1 MTAPAAVTR
10 SLAGRVAI
18 VTGGSRGIG
27 RALSVGLAAAGARVV
42 VSARSADACADVVA
56 EIESAGGNAIAVPV
70 DVGTEAGRA
79 ELVRRTVDEW
89 GAIDVLVNNAA
100 VLKPHD
106 TLKVRESELDGI
118 IDVNLKAPVFLSA
131 LAFPH
136 LKRNGRGSII
146 NVSALGAHK
155 PIAGIGAYCAVKAAL
170 ENWTTTMAMEWT
182 RQGVR
187 VNSLVPGPVG
197 TEMILPRDEGAR
209 ASFVEKMASETLRGR
224 IAEPRELVGAAVFL
238 AGDESA
244 LMTGRS
250 LFMDG
255 GMFT

>member
-1 MTAPAAVTR
+1 MTGSGAR
-10 SLAGRVAI
+10 SLDNRVAI

-27 RALSVGLAAAGARVV
+27 KALCIGLAAAGARVV
-42 VSARSADACADVVA
+42 VSARSAGSCAEVVA
-56 EIESAGGNAIAVPV
+56 DIAASGGVAIAVPL
-70 DVGTEAGRA
+70 DVGTEAGRT
-79 ELVRRTVDEW
+79 ELVERAVADF
-89 GAIDVLVNNAA
+89 GGIDVLVNNAA
-100 VLKPHD
+100 VLKPHE
-106 TLKVRESELDGI
+106 TIKVREEELDSI

-131 LAFPH
+131 CAFPY
-136 LKRNGRGSII
+136 LKRSGRGSII
-146 NVSALGAHK
+146 NISALGAHH

-197 TEMILPRDEGAR
+197 TDMILPRDENAR
-209 ASFVEKMASETLRGR
+209 ERFVEKMASETLRGR
-224 IAEPRELVGAAVFL
+224 IAEPKELVGAAVFL
-238 AGDESA
+238 ASDDSA

-255 GMFT
+255 GMFA